1 MVTDVRP
8 LCAGQGRDLR
18 PISTEEERWGVICK
32 ANRTSLSR
40 DTPSAS
46 TSSRKSSAPRS
57 PPSCAASSKTRA
69 RRFSPSPYHL
79 GYARR
84 RSAARSL
91 RGGREI
97 YVRIVLE
104 RVGGDREDS
113 ASSGTYTIGAAG
125 RRGSSGGRR
134 GAVTQAGDPARLAWR
149 VLRAQPP
156 PSAQQ
161 RGLMSRKMNKIN
173 KMNKTHRA
181 RAPPSCAPCSSCRT
195 LEGLQ
200 TAPRAGAARRTRP
213 ARASPPPVHP
223 RGSS

>member
-1 MVTDVRP
+1 MHLREIPTLSDAGMVTDVRP

-125 RRGSSGGRR
+125 RRGSSGG
-134 GAVTQAGDPARLAWR
+134 T
-149 VLRAQPP
+149 
-156 PSAQQ
+156 
-161 RGLMSRKMNKIN
+161 
-173 KMNKTHRA
+173 
-181 RAPPSCAPCSSCRT
+181 
-195 LEGLQ
+195 
-200 TAPRAGAARRTRP
+200 ARRSHTRG
-213 ARASPPPVHP
+213 
-223 RGSS
+223 GSSAVGVACPACSAPAIRAAERSHVS